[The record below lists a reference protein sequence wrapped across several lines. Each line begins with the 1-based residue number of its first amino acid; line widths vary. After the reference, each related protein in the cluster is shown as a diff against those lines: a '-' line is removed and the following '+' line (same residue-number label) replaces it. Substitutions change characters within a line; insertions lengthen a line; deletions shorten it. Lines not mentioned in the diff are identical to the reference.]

1 MKYFIHTTGCK
12 ANQWDS
18 YVISSNLESAGMTRS
33 PMSLADIII
42 IDACTLT
49 DGAER
54 DIRRFVNQSRRKNEK
69 AKIIIAGCHGQV
81 YPERSFGADL
91 ILGQA
96 EKFRITDFLDKKGV
110 FVSERELFS
119 LETCAVDILPI
130 NKTRFFLKIQDG
142 CDKFCSYC
150 VVPYARGK
158 PRSRPIK
165 EILETLGE
173 LKQKGVKEVVLTGIE
188 IASYR
193 DPASNKDL
201 KNLLALL
208 ETSVTPER
216 IRISSI
222 DPLYIDGEFIEIV
235 AGSQKITRSLHVPL
249 QSASDAIL
257 EKMGRRYNRAYIND
271 IIANIQN
278 KIRGVGIGMDVI
290 VGFPGEDEE
299 VFEETYRFLESAPIY
314 YLHVFPYA
322 ARKGT
327 AAFSMA
333 GGIPESAKKQRVRRF
348 KTLDAEKRLA
358 FYQQFV
364 GTEQVIIPEG
374 KLYKGL
380 YMRGYTDNYMPVYIP
395 YQKNLENKLVMVKI
409 KGIEESLLLG
419 AVNLIAADGQD
430 FKDETK
436 I

>member
-1 MKYFIHTTGCK
+1 MNFFIHTTGCK

-18 YVISSNLESAGMTRS
+18 YVISGNLESAGLTRS
-33 PMSLADIII
+33 AMSLADIII

-54 DIRRFVNQSRRKNEK
+54 DIRRFINQSRRENEK

-110 FVSERELFS
+110 FVSERTQLS
-119 LETCAVDILPI
+119 LEKCAVDTLPAG
-130 NKTRFFLKIQDG
+130 KTRFFLKIQDG

-150 VVPYARGK
+150 VVPFARGK
-158 PRSRPIK
+158 PRSRPVR
-165 EILETLGE
+165 EILEALASLE
-173 LKQKGVKEVVLTGIE
+173 KKGIKEVVLTGIE

-193 DPASNKDL
+193 DRASNTDL
-201 KNLLALL
+201 KNLLGLL

-222 DPLYIDGEFIEIV
+222 DPLYIDGEFVEII
-235 AGSQKITRSLHVPL
+235 ADSKKITESFHIPL
-249 QSASDAIL
+249 QSGSDTIL
-257 EKMGRRYNRAYIND
+257 EKMGRRYNHAYIND
-271 IIANIQN
+271 ITTNIQN
-278 KIRGVGIGMDVI
+278 RIRGAGIGMDVI
-290 VGFPGEDEE
+290 VGFPGEDEGL
-299 VFEETYRFLESAPIY
+299 FEETYRFLESAPIY

-322 ARKGT
+322 PRQGT

-333 GGIPESAKKQRVRRF
+333 GGVPESAKKQRVRRL
-348 KTLDAEKRLA
+348 KALDVEKRLA
-358 FYQQFV
+358 FYRQFA
-364 GTEQVIIPEG
+364 GKEEVIIPEG

-380 YMRGYTDNYMPVYIP
+380 FMRGYTGNYIPVYIP

-409 KGIEESLLLG
+409 KEIEEGLLLG
-419 AVNLIAADGQD
+419 EV
-430 FKDETK
+430 KK
-436 I
+436 